1 MTYETVF
8 DQKRKNLVTKKIINR
23 LSEITDD
30 NVSTKE
36 VDRVSYSKDYMPITL
51 RWLLDGKL
59 PALPDCIVWPEN
71 TSQVSE
77 ILKIANNE
85 KIPVIP
91 FGDGSGVLG
100 GSIPVQGGIILDLK
114 KMDKVTEIDDSS
126 LLTTVQT
133 GINGMNFER
142 FLNQHGYTMGHI
154 PQSLYC
160 SSLGGW
166 IACKAAGQFSTKYG
180 KIEDILV
187 SLEAVLPDG
196 SIIKSKKVPRSS
208 TGPSVER
215 LFLGSEG
222 QFGIVTEASFK
233 IWPYPE
239 KQILESYVFP
249 ELSNALES
257 VRNIMRKNVYPAV
270 IRIYDKNETLRHF
283 YNTPDVKDKIMLILL
298 MEGDEKLV
306 ELENNISSY
315 ICKSK
320 GGKSCGEKPVK
331 HWLEARFNVRE
342 SSDFTPKGFV
352 FDTVEVSV
360 SWKYAL
366 EFYNKMIE
374 SMREIKGVVV
384 ASAHASHF
392 YPQGICFYFTFGGVP
407 PKNVKPFNFYQ
418 SVWDNMMKTCIDQHG
433 SISHH
438 HGIGLIRSKWLSKEL
453 GDRFNLLKKIKHAI
467 DPNNIMNPGKM
478 GLDDEY

>member
-1 MTYETVF
+1 MSYETVF
-8 DQKRKNLVTKKIINR
+8 NQKNKNVVPKKIIQNFK
-23 LSEITDD
+23 EIT
-30 NVSTKE
+30 NNKVSTRE
-36 VDRVSYSKDYMPITL
+36 VDRVTYSKDYMPITL

-59 PALPDCIVWPEN
+59 AALPDCIVWPEN

-100 GSIPVQGGIILDLK
+100 GAIPVRGGIVLDVK
-114 KMDKVTEIDDSS
+114 KMDRIMEIDDSS

-133 GINGMNFER
+133 GINGMNLER
-142 FLNQHGYTMGHI
+142 YLNQHGYTLGHI

-166 IACKAAGQFSTKYG
+166 VACKAAGQFSTKYG
-180 KIEDILV
+180 KIEDIIV
-187 SLEAVLPDG
+187 ALEAVLPDG

-208 TGPSVER
+208 TGPSIER

-222 QFGIVTEASFK
+222 QFGIVTEATLK

-239 KQILESYVFP
+239 KRILKSYVFS
-249 ELSNALES
+249 EISEAMDS

-270 IRIYDKNETLRHF
+270 VRIYDKNETLRHF

-306 ELENNISSY
+306 ELENNISSN
-315 ICKSK
+315 ICKLN
-320 GGKSCGEKPVK
+320 GAKSCGEEPVK
-331 HWLEARFNVRE
+331 HWLETRFNVRE

-352 FDTVEVSV
+352 FDTVETSIN
-360 SWKYAL
+360 WKYAL
-366 EFYNKMIE
+366 EFYHKMIE
-374 SMREIKGVVV
+374 SMRQIKGVVV

-392 YPQGICFYFTFGGVP
+392 YPQGVCFYFTFGGVP
-407 PKNVKPFNFYQ
+407 PKNVEPFIFYQ

-438 HGIGLIRSKWLSKEL
+438 HGIGIIRSKWLSKEMTN
-453 GDRFNLLKKIKHAI
+453 RYNLFKKIKHTI
-467 DPNNIMNPGKM
+467 DPNGIMNPGKM
-478 GLDDEY
+478 GIDNED